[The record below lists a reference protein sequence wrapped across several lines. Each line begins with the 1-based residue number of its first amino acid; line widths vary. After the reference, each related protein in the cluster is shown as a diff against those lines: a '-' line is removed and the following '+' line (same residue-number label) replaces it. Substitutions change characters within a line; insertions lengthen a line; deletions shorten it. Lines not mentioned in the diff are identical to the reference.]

1 MTSRLELA
9 TDLETLE
16 AQLREQLQGVE
27 NTRAQIQDLK
37 GQIRAL
43 EEGVA
48 PILSRELPLGPSE
61 KVTLFRS
68 LFRGREDVYPR
79 LWTSQKGGRKGYTP
93 VCMNDGDRALCDKF
107 RIKCTDCPNRR
118 FAPLDDRV
126 VLDHLQGR
134 HVIGVYPLLLDETC
148 WFLAA
153 DFDGEGWREDAGAV
167 LETCQENGIPAALE
181 RSRSGKGAH
190 LWIFFTDPVP
200 AATARR
206 LGCFLL
212 TETMNRRPQLSM
224 ASYDRLFPNQ
234 DTMPRGGFGNLIALP
249 LQQEARKAGNTLFL
263 DSRLEPHPDP
273 WAYLANLQRMSP
285 AKVDTLVEAAAKQ
298 GRILGVRFD
307 PLDDGMGETP
317 WERPPSGRPK
327 KIRIE
332 GPIPGSIKAVRSQQ
346 IFVEKAGLPAGLHAE
361 IKRLAAFQNPEFYQ
375 NQAMRFSTN
384 DIPRIICAAEE
395 HPVHIALPR
404 GCEEELRTLLAEHG
418 SRLEVEDQRWAGDPL
433 EVTFQGQLT
442 EVQQI
447 AVEAFRAHDL
457 GIFVA
462 PPGTG
467 KTVLGA
473 YMSALRGVNTL
484 VIVHRKPLLDQWRAQ
499 LQAFLGLGKNEVGQI
514 GGGKHKATGLIDV
527 AMIQSLAG
535 REGVLNLVGTYGHVI
550 VDECHHAPAA
560 SFDRVMREV
569 KARYVLGLTATP
581 YRRDGLQ
588 RLLHFQCGP
597 IRHQVH
603 PLSAAG
609 QHPFSNRLLIRET
622 QFFAQGTIQDLY
634 AALVAD
640 PQRNALILQDV
651 RKALGEGRSPI
662 VLTERRDH
670 LELLVEALKDVV
682 PHVVVLHGGVPA
694 KARRL
699 ALQRLAD
706 VPPNQPRLILATGRY
721 IGEGFDDPRLDTLF
735 MAMPIAWKGTL
746 VQYAGRLHRLHPGKR
761 EVQIYDYVDDSLAVF
776 RKMFEKRMRGYRA
789 MGYQVEA
796 SSGSPLLD
804 GLDPLDDWD
813 IPPTV

>member
-1 MTSRLELA
+1 MTSRMDLVA
-9 TDLETLE
+9 DLETLE
-16 AQLREQLQGVE
+16 AQLRERVQEVE
-27 NTRAQIQDLK
+27 STRARIQELQA
-37 GQIRAL
+37 QIRTL
-43 EEGVA
+43 DEGVD
-48 PILSRELPLGPSE
+48 PTSSHESPLGPSE

-68 LFRGREDVYPR
+68 IFRGREDVYPR
-79 LWTSQKGGRKGYTP
+79 LWISKKGNRKGYTP
-93 VCMNDGDRALCDKF
+93 VCMNEGDRALCDKF
-107 RIKCTDCPNRR
+107 RVKCADCPNRR

-134 HVIGVYPLLLDETC
+134 HVIGIYPLLLDETC
-148 WFLAA
+148 WFLAT
-153 DFDGEGWREDAGAV
+153 DFDGEGWKEDAVAV
-167 LETCQENGIPAALE
+167 LETCQQNGVPATLE
-181 RSRSGKGAH
+181 RSRSGEGAH
-190 LWIFFTDPVP
+190 LWIFFTDPIP
-200 AATARR
+200 ATTARR

-234 DTMPRGGFGNLIALP
+234 DTMPQGGFGNLIALP
-249 LQQEARKAGNTLFL
+249 LQQAARKAGNTLFL
-263 DSRLEPHPDP
+263 DFRLEPHPDP
-273 WAYLANLQRMSP
+273 WAHLANLPRMSP
-285 AKVDTLVEAAAKQ
+285 AKVGTLVEAAAKQ

-307 PLDDGMGETP
+307 PLDDGLGETP

-332 GPIPGSIKAVRSQQ
+332 APIPATVKAVRSQQ

-361 IKRLAAFQNPEFYQ
+361 IKRLAAFQNPDFYQ
-375 NQAMRFSTN
+375 KQAMRFSTN
-384 DIPRIICAAEE
+384 GIPRIICAAEE
-395 HPVHIALPR
+395 HPAHIALPR
-404 GCEEELRTLLAEHG
+404 GCEEELRTLLGEYG
-418 SRLEVEDQRWAGDPL
+418 SRLEVEDQRCSADPL
-433 EVTFQGQLT
+433 GVTFQGQLT
-442 EVQQI
+442 EVQQT
-447 AVEAFRAHDL
+447 AAEALRVHDL

-514 GGGKHKATGLIDV
+514 GGGKRKATGLIDV

-535 REGVLNLVGTYGHVI
+535 REGVLDLVGTYGHVI
-550 VDECHHAPAA
+550 VDECHHAPAV
-560 SFDRVMREV
+560 SFERVMREV

-597 IRHQVH
+597 IRYQVQ
-603 PLSAAG
+603 PLSAEG

-622 QFFAQGTIQDLY
+622 RFFAQGTIQDLY

-670 LELLVEALKDVV
+670 LELLVEALKDAV

-694 KARRL
+694 MARRL

-761 EVQIYDYVDDSLAVF
+761 EVQIYDYLDDALAVF
-776 RKMFEKRMRGYRA
+776 RKMFEKRMSGYRA

-796 SSGSPLLD
+796 SAGPPLLE
-804 GLDPLDDWD
+804 GLDPLGDWD
-813 IPPTV
+813 GSLRV

>member
-9 TDLETLE
+9 ADLETLE
-16 AQLREQLQGVE
+16 TQLRERVQEVE
-27 NTRAQIQDLK
+27 STRARIQDLQA
-37 GQIRAL
+37 QIRAL
-43 EEGVA
+43 DEAVVPAFSPGLQ
-48 PILSRELPLGPSE
+48 LSPSE
-61 KVTLFRS
+61 KVRLFRS
-68 LFRGREDVYPR
+68 IFRGREDVYPR
-79 LWTSQKGGRKGYTP
+79 LWISKKGNRKGYTP
-93 VCMNDGDRALCDKF
+93 VCMNEGDRALCDKF
-107 RIKCTDCPNRR
+107 RVKCADCPNRR
-118 FAPLDDRV
+118 IAPLDDQV

-134 HVIGVYPLLLDETC
+134 HVIGIYPLLLDETC

-153 DFDGEGWREDAGAV
+153 DFDGEGWREDAVAV
-167 LETCQENGIPAALE
+167 LETCQQNGVPAALE
-181 RSRSGKGAH
+181 RSRSGEGAH
-190 LWIFFTDPVP
+190 LWIFFTGPVP
-200 AATARR
+200 AATAGR

-234 DTMPRGGFGNLIALP
+234 DTMPQGGFGNLIALP
-249 LQQEARKAGNTLFL
+249 LQQAARKAGNTVFL
-263 DSRLEPHPDP
+263 DPRLEPHPDP
-273 WAYLANLQRMSP
+273 WAYLANLPRMSP

-307 PLDDGMGETP
+307 PLDDGLGETP

-332 GPIPGSIKAVRSQQ
+332 GPIPVSVKTVRSQQ
-346 IFVEKAGLPAGLHAE
+346 IFVEKAGLPTGLHAE

-375 NQAMRFSTN
+375 KQAMRFSTN
-384 DIPRIICAAEE
+384 GIPRIICAAEE
-395 HPVHIALPR
+395 HPAHIALPR
-404 GCEEELRTLLAEHG
+404 GCEEDLKSRLAEYG
-418 SRLEVEDQRWAGDPL
+418 TRLEVEDRRCIGDPM

-442 EVQQI
+442 EVQQT
-447 AVEAFRAHDL
+447 AVEALRAHDL

-499 LQAFLGLGKNEVGQI
+499 LQVFLGLGKKEVGQI
-514 GGGKHKATGLIDV
+514 GGGKHKATGRIDV

-535 REGVLNLVGTYGHVI
+535 REGVMDLVGTYGHVI
-550 VDECHHAPAA
+550 VDECHHAPAV
-560 SFDRVMREV
+560 SFERVMREV

-597 IRHQVH
+597 IRYQVQ
-603 PLSAAG
+603 PRSEEG
-609 QHPFSNRLLIRET
+609 QHPFSNRLLIRAT
-622 QFFAQGTIQDLY
+622 RFFAQGSIQELY

-640 PQRNALILQDV
+640 PHRNAQILQDV

-670 LELLVEALKDVV
+670 LDILMEALKDAA
-682 PHVVVLHGGVPA
+682 PYVVVLRGGVSA
-694 KARRL
+694 KARRM
-699 ALQRLAD
+699 ALQRLVE
-706 VPPNQPRLILATGRY
+706 VPLDQPRLILATGRY

-796 SSGSPLLD
+796 WSGSPLLESL
-804 GLDPLDDWD
+804 GSLDEGDDS
-813 IPPTV
+813 PRA

>member
-1 MTSRLELA
+1 MTSRLDLVA
-9 TDLETLE
+9 DLETLE
-16 AQLREQLQGVE
+16 AQLKARVQEVE
-27 NTRAQIQDLK
+27 STRARIQDLQT
-37 GQIRAL
+37 QIRTL
-43 EEGVA
+43 DEGVA
-48 PILSRELPLGPSE
+48 PALPHEFPKAPTE

-79 LWTSQKGGRKGYTP
+79 LWTSQKGGRKGYAP
-93 VCMNDGDRALCDKF
+93 VCMNEGDRTLCDKF
-107 RIKCTDCPNRR
+107 RIKCADCPNRR

-153 DFDGEGWREDAGAV
+153 DFDGEGWREDAGSV
-167 LETCQENGIPAALE
+167 LETCQQNGIPAALE
-181 RSRSGKGAH
+181 RSRSGEGAH

-212 TETMNRRPQLSM
+212 TETMNHRPQLSM

-234 DTMPRGGFGNLIALP
+234 DTMPQGGFGNLIALP
-249 LQQEARKAGNTLFL
+249 LQQVARKAGNTLFL

-273 WAYLANLQRMSP
+273 WAYLANLPRVSP

-307 PLDDGMGETP
+307 PLDDGLGETP

-332 GPIPGSIKAVRSQQ
+332 GPIPASVKGVRSQQ
-346 IFVEKAGLPAGLHAE
+346 VFVEKAGLPAGLHAE
-361 IKRLAAFQNPEFYQ
+361 IKRLAAFQNPDFYQ
-375 NQAMRFSTN
+375 KQAMRFSTN
-384 DIPRIICAAEE
+384 GIPRIICAAEE

-404 GCEEELRTLLAEHG
+404 GCEEELRTLLAEYG
-418 SRLEVEDQRWAGDPL
+418 SRLEVEDQRCAGDPL

-442 EVQQI
+442 EVQQT
-447 AVEAFRAHDL
+447 AVEALRAHEL
-457 GIFVA
+457 GVFVA

-484 VIVHRKPLLDQWRAQ
+484 VVVHRKPLLDQWRAQ

-514 GGGKHKATGLIDV
+514 GGGKHKATGFIDV

-535 REGVLNLVGTYGHVI
+535 REGVLDLVGSYGHVI
-550 VDECHHAPAA
+550 VDECHHAPAV
-560 SFDRVMREV
+560 SFERVMREV

-597 IRHQVH
+597 IRYQVQ
-603 PLSAAG
+603 PLSAEG

-622 QFFAQGTIQDLY
+622 RFFAQGTIQDLY

-670 LELLVEALKDVV
+670 LELLVKALKDVV

-746 VQYAGRLHRLHPGKR
+746 VQYAGRLHRLHPGKQ
-761 EVQIYDYVDDSLAVF
+761 EVQIYDYVDDALAVF

-796 SSGSPLLD
+796 SARSILLE
-804 GLDPLDDWD
+804 GLDPLEDGGGS
-813 IPPTV
+813 PRA